1 MNKNPRLSIVTAL
14 YNSAD
19 YIDEF
24 VERCLSTAKQITD
37 DVEIILV
44 NDASPDDSLARAVSQ
59 HRQHPCVKV
68 IDLSRNFGQHKANW
82 TGLSHATGDYIFLI
96 EADLEEQ
103 PEWLIDF
110 YEQLIADDKIDVVY
124 GLQEE
129 RKGGWFERISGDLFY
144 KTFNLLSQIK
154 IPPNH
159 VTVRLMTRR
168 YVDAFVAHQERD
180 LFVGGMYELA
190 GFGQKPHAIKKLS
203 HSETT
208 YNLGRKLSLLVNA
221 IVSFSALPLW
231 MIFWA
236 GLFVSFIAFGVILW
250 VIFNWMLGNPQPGWP
265 SIVASIWAVGG
276 MLMASI
282 GIIGIYLKKVMAE
295 IKAQPYTIIRH
306 IYENKEDSKSAAPT
320 ITRLEDRHGQ

>member
-1 MNKNPRLSIVTAL
+1 MNSKPRLSIVTAL
-14 YNSAD
+14 YNSAA

-24 VERCLSTAKQITD
+24 VDRCISAAESITD
-37 DVEIILV
+37 DLEIILV
-44 NDASPDDSLARAVSQ
+44 NDASPDHSLEVAVRKQKDS
-59 HRQHPCVKV
+59 PCVKV

-82 TGLSHATGDYIFLI
+82 TGLSHATGDLVFLI

-103 PEWLIDF
+103 PEWMASF
-110 YEQLIADDKIDVVY
+110 YDQLTADDSIDVVY
-124 GLQEE
+124 GLQEA

-144 KTFNLLSQIK
+144 KIFNLLSPVK

-159 VTVRLMTRR
+159 ITVRMMTRR
-168 YVDAFVAHQERD
+168 YVEAFVAHKERD

-190 GFGQKPHAIKKLS
+190 GFGQQPQVVRKLS
-203 HSETT
+203 HSVTT
-208 YNLGRKLSLLVNA
+208 YNLGRKLTLLVNA
-221 IVSFSALPLW
+221 VVSFSALPLW
-231 MIFWA
+231 LIFWA
-236 GLFVSFIAFGVILW
+236 GVLVSFIAFGVILW
-250 VIFNWMLGNPQPGWP
+250 VIANWLMGNPQPGWP

-306 IYENKEDSKSAAPT
+306 IYQNESAAIGHRPVAAE
-320 ITRLEDRHGQ
+320 REGPDDE